1 LPQGVPTELRARA
14 WLRVS
19 GAEAAQRAA
28 GDGFYAALLARPPT
42 AEDTEAQRQI
52 ELDLPR
58 TFGEH
63 PWLRCAPARDALR
76 RVLVAAARAAPA
88 VGYAQSMNYVAA
100 FALLTFRADEEAAF
114 WLVRACLERLAA
126 PHTYAR
132 DLEGLHVELRALAAL
147 LADKAPRVTDA
158 MGRLGAETSL
168 FATEWLLC
176 LFTCS
181 LPAEARARV
190 CMCCCGGGAVQCARA
205 DASAP
210 LPFSC
215 ASLCCADD
223 GARVGRVLVRGRQ
236 GSDPHRHRARQ
247 GAWPATTHAR
257 ACHSSLSLIPDVL
270 WPLPYARPVR

>member
-1 LPQGVPTELRARA
+1 VPVELRARA

-28 GDGFYAALLARPPT
+28 GAGFYAAVLARPPT
-42 AEDTEAQRQI
+42 LEDTDAQRQI

-63 PWLRCAPARDALR
+63 PWLRCPPARDALR
-76 RVLVAAARAAPA
+76 RVLVAAARCTSA
-88 VGYAQSMNYVAA
+88 GYAQSMNYVAA

-126 PHTYAR
+126 PRTYAR

-147 LADKAPRVTDA
+147 LADKAPRVADA
-158 MGRLGAETSL
+158 MQRVGAETSL

-181 LPAEARARV
+181 LPPEARARA
-190 CMCCCGGGAVQCARA
+190 AVA
-205 DASAP
+205 
-210 LPFSC
+210 
-215 ASLCCADD
+215 LC
-223 GARVGRVLVRGRQ
+223 
-236 GSDPHRHRARQ
+236 
-247 GAWPATTHAR
+247 
-257 ACHSSLSLIPDVL
+257 L
-270 WPLPYARPVR
+270 WQR